1 MNHLKE
7 TILLVSLFLMNAAG
21 FLVMF
26 IDKQKA
32 RRDSGA
38 DAAAPCGSGRQRGEP
53 FGNVSLPSQDQTSEI
68 HFGDPPDPDFT
79 TSSGLAFVPVSSPQ
93 FAPPGCTGPLQTT
106 IPLPAGQAAGRGI
119 DSALNSSCPYDRLG
133 QPETVKC
140 IENTWD
146 MAWTK

>member
-32 RRDSGA
+32 RRGRWRIPERTLLLL
-38 DAAAPCGSGRQRGEP
+38 AALGGSVG
-53 FGNVSLPSQDQTSEI
+53 SLLGMYLFHHKTK
-68 HFGDPPDPDFT
+68 HLKFT
-79 TSSGLAFVPVSSPQ
+79 LGIPLILILQLLLAWLL
-93 FAPPGCTGPLQTT
+93 CPLQTT